1 MNQME
6 TTTQRPETYLGAEEA
21 AKFLNI
27 SKSHL
32 YKLTFRNRIPFY
44 KPGGKL
50 IYFDR
55 QELLSWIKQGK
66 VKTQEELEAEIDS
79 LTRRKGVKK

>member
-1 MNQME
+1 ME
-6 TTTQRPETYLGAEEA
+6 TTTHNPENYLGADQA
-21 AKFLNI
+21 AEFLNI

-50 IYFDR
+50 IYFKR
-55 QELLSWIKQGK
+55 EELSEWVKKGR
-66 VKTQEELEAEIDS
+66 VKTQEELEAEINS
-79 LTRRKGVKK
+79 LPGRGKRK

>member
-1 MNQME
+1 ME
-6 TTTQRPETYLGAEEA
+6 TTTQRPESYLGAEEA
-21 AKFLNI
+21 AEFLNI

-79 LTRRKGVKK
+79 LPRRKGVKK